1 LDTPSP
7 APEVPPARLPLPQ
20 ILVGAAIIGGLAIDL
35 ALDTD
40 RPDALFTV
48 IGGPIVVVAVLTIM
62 WSARVMQEQETPFQA
77 NRPATALV
85 TEGPFRFSRNPIYVS
100 YVALV
105 FGVGLVLGSWTVTLL
120 APLVGVALHYLNVLP
135 EERHLQQKFGKDYE
149 IWAAETPR
157 WLFK

>member
-7 APEVPPARLPLPQ
+7 APEAPPARLPLPQ
-20 ILVGAAIIGGLAIDL
+20 ILVGVAIIGGLAVDL
-35 ALDTD
+35 ALGTD
-40 RPDALFTV
+40 RPDALYTV
-48 IGGPIVVVAVLTIM
+48 IGGPIVVVAVLTIV
-62 WSARVMQEQETPFQA
+62 WCARMMREQETPFQA

-85 TEGPFRFSRNPIYVS
+85 TEGPFLYSRNPIYVS

-105 FGVGLVLGSWTVTLL
+105 FGLGLVLGSWTVTLL
-120 APLVGVALHYLNVLP
+120 APLVGLALHYLSVLP
-135 EERHLQQKFGKDYE
+135 EERHLQQKFGKDYD